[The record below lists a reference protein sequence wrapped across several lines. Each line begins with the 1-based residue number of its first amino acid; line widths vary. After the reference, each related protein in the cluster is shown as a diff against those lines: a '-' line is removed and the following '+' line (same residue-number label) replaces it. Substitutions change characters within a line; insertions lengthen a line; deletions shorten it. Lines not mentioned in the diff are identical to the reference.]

1 MFNNK
6 FISKI
11 KKLALLFVSVGL
23 LLSSCSSND
32 NDENSS
38 ETKASIIGKWELTKH
53 GNILNG
59 SELLLTISPDGGC
72 SNDQIE
78 FLENGNYK
86 ELQYEYANSK
96 CKEYNNDGT
105 WSKSDNILKT
115 KDILNNE
122 FTYEILKLNETTL
135 RLKITKGNDNSI
147 YALTEFTRK

>member
-1 MFNNK
+1 M
-6 FISKI
+6 
-11 KKLALLFVSVGL
+11 KKLAFLFVSVGL

-32 NDENSS
+32 NDENNP
-38 ETKASIIGKWELTKH
+38 EAKASIVGKWELTKG

-59 SELLLTISPDGGC
+59 NQLLLPITPQGGC
-72 SNDQIE
+72 SNNQIE

-86 ELQYEYANSK
+86 ELQYEYTNSK

-105 WSKSDNILKT
+105 WSKSDNTLKT

-122 FTYEILKLNETTL
+122 VTYEILKLDETTL
-135 RLKITKGNDNSI
+135 RLKITKGNDNAI

>member
-1 MFNNK
+1 M
-6 FISKI
+6 

-23 LLSSCSSND
+23 LISSCSSND

-38 ETKASIIGKWELTKH
+38 EVKASIIGKWELTKH

-59 SELLLTISPDGGC
+59 SELLLPISPDGGC
-72 SNDQIE
+72 SNDKIE

-86 ELQYEYANSK
+86 ELQYEYVNSK

-105 WSKSDNILKT
+105 WSKSNNVLKT

-122 FTYEILKLNETTL
+122 FTYEILRLNETTL

-147 YALTEFTRK
+147 YTLTEFTRK